1 MNKISLVFLCFS
13 ISVIGN
19 AQKNITSNL
28 EINKLK
34 PLDSYPSSMN
44 AKQQLKPAESDSVI
58 LNRLNQQ
65 IQAVH
70 TKIAYIKNDQT
81 LNERALQ
88 EGWFDKMNQ
97 YLTTYEARKKTVLER
112 MQKKAILSK

>member
-1 MNKISLVFLCFS
+1 MKKISLVFLCFS
-13 ISVIGN
+13 IVTFGN
-19 AQKNITSNL
+19 AQKNVSSNL
-28 EINKLK
+28 EIKKLR
-34 PLDSYPSSMN
+34 PVDSYPRSMN
-44 AKQQLKPAESDSVI
+44 AKQQLKPAESDSVT

-88 EGWFDKMNQ
+88 DGWFEKMNQ
-97 YLTTYEARKKTVLER
+97 YLALYEARKQKVLLR
-112 MQKKAILSK
+112 MQKTATPTH